1 MIDPIARRAWIT
13 GASSGLG
20 LALVEKLLEEGDFVA
35 ASGRSSPAL
44 RNLEWQYDSK
54 FLLLDGDLSN
64 PLEATAAA
72 QQIYHRWGALDC
84 LIINAGT
91 SDYLGSDVSA
101 ATLFA
106 SLVRSNLNAA
116 LYCLESARALL
127 QSGNSPQLV
136 GILSRYS
143 ALPLN
148 DPSDPPG
155 PSNSLAGL
163 FDSQRAAL
171 AAQFIDMTLIAPL
184 NWNSPQTSTPV
195 SPERWTAK
203 SAAEVIVGLLPKR
216 HGNLVLEALHQ
227 HDLWPLPK

>member
-1 MIDPIARRAWIT
+1 M
-13 GASSGLG
+13 G

-35 ASGRSSPAL
+35 ASGRSSAAL
-44 RNLEWQYDSK
+44 RNLEWQYDAK
-54 FLLLDGDLSN
+54 FLLLDGNLSN

-72 QQIYHRWGALDC
+72 QQIYYRWGALDC

-91 SDYLGSDVSA
+91 SDYLASDVSA

-116 LYCLESARALL
+116 RYCLDSALTLL

-143 ALPLN
+143 ALQLN
-148 DPSDPPG
+148 DPSHPPG
-155 PSNSLAGL
+155 ANNSLTGL
-163 FDSQRAAL
+163 FEAHRAAL
-171 AAQFIDMTLIAPL
+171 AAQFIDMTLIAAL
-184 NWNSPQTSTPV
+184 NRNSPQTSASVT
-195 SPERWTAK
+195 PERWTAK
-203 SAAEVIVGLLPKR
+203 SAAEVIVEHLPKR
-216 HGNLVLEALHQ
+216 QGNLVLEALHQ